1 MKSFLLRLCLPVETL
16 NAQIGALHF
25 LQYLTHISVECIGH
39 LGVDSRI
46 SNDTTTYYVTN
57 VTVLRGAGVSKS
69 SHCMTSRRITRDTI
83 VRFLIISLIV

>member
-25 LQYLTHISVECIGH
+25 LQYLTQILVECIGH

-57 VTVLRGAGVSKS
+57 VTVLKGDRGLKEVTLYDIQEAYPGY
-69 SHCMTSRRITRDTI
+69 HC
-83 VRFLIISLIV
+83 